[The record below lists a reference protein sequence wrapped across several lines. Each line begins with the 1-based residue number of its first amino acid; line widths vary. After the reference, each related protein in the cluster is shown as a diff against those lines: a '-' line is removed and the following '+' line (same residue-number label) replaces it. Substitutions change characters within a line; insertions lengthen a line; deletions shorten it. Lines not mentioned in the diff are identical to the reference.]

1 MYVLSLNM
9 NVTIIGNNSPP
20 SDVPFNSKTF
30 RNTVLIKGG
39 SGVWQHGEDTFKSY
53 KNAWV

>member
-1 MYVLSLNM
+1 LNM
-9 NVTIIGNNSPP
+9 NVTIIGNNSLP